1 MVINQGCTSNW
12 HELEIKGYPVG
23 GSMLLRREADCRA
36 TSFSKDGISPDLP
49 LMEVK
54 IDVLPVNDAPT
65 ISADAIVELPEGEQ
79 AIIVIELADVDTD
92 VDQLTLTARSLNEII
107 LPSDAVQWMARVLV
121 VSC

>member
-1 MVINQGCTSNW
+1 
-12 HELEIKGYPVG
+12 
-23 GSMLLRREADCRA
+23 MLLRREADCRA